1 MVSNTINISNNFRI
15 IIKQRKRALH
25 AKNCC
30 KTNISSHHNNYDNDN
45 NRKSISNR
53 LSFGDESNSNQEENS
68 SFCQCDDVED
78 EDESPIFTKAIL
90 QHYVVVWASILTS
103 PKGLSTHP
111 LFELN
116 RIPTNTFFG
125 GAMIHFL
132 ISSLI
137 QSRGSIRQLAH
148 GYGFHGLVTNC
159 LVHSM

>member
-1 MVSNTINISNNFRI
+1 M
-15 IIKQRKRALH
+15 IIKQRKRALNT
-25 AKNCC
+25 KNCC
-30 KTNISSHHNNYDNDN
+30 NNNISVHHNNYDNGSN
-45 NRKSISNR
+45 TKSISNR

-103 PKGLSTHP
+103 PKGLSTHR
-111 LFELN
+111 LFELKQSS
-116 RIPTNTFFG
+116 FEL
-125 GAMIHFL
+125 HFL
-132 ISSLI
+132 ISSLT

-159 LVHSM
+159 LVHSV